1 MKEWRRRAWAG
12 VLGGSRLKSPGDGR
26 VGWGAAVGVQ
36 EESGAG
42 KKLEAGSRKRR
53 MGIAEVRDWRRWS
66 LRRVEGAREG
76 DEREKGKFRRERRE
90 IAACR

>member
-1 MKEWRRRAWAG
+1 MGRGA
-12 VLGGSRLKSPGDGR
+12 GR
-26 VGWGAAVGVQ
+26 VSAEEPRGRARRVGGGGG
-36 EESGAG
+36 GAG
-42 KKLEAGSRKRR
+42 GIWGWKKLEAGSRKRR
-53 MGIAEVRDWRRWS
+53 MGIAEVRDWRRCS